1 MPICA
6 TDVLKVVWNISRE
19 IYDRCQTLSENDEF
33 RQRVQQRIKELER
46 LAEDLKDSGIDEL
59 PVSSI
64 ESVKTFQE
72 SLKTCKRIC
81 DNLHSKGILGK
92 FISAPEH
99 KAQLEALEKE
109 LEKARSSF
117 QLALH
122 KILLQQNQALKQR
135 MQEDH
140 ARIEATVI
148 HPSVGV
154 YQGTGA
160 SNKLS
165 RPFPITRPEVTVD
178 GELMVVKWCD
188 DQNPTD
194 SVERYEVQYD
204 DQKDM
209 IVPGKPQDLKI
220 SNESNEFALSIGPPK
235 IIPGQL
241 YTIQVRAANSQGPSE
256 WSDQSVFRYKKGPP
270 NKPQK
275 PKVTVNSPTEVIV
288 KVNKLEEKDTNGSP
302 VHQCVVEWIADDDN
316 SSEWERLTCALDLH
330 RDSDTKKFSIKQ
342 LMPDTMY
349 RFKVRMVNEAGES
362 HPSDVS
368 EVLTTQLIPGPPQ
381 ELRISCKRTDTTI
394 KIRWKPPTTNP
405 QAVDKYEA
413 QLQLMNNKQ
422 PGAEWKTFVT
432 VQHAKLSA
440 TADGLKSDTKYQFR
454 VRAINNKEQD
464 GEFSDYLE
472 AETRFGKFGRGAATV
487 GAFVGATVGGP
498 LMGAVSIGYLAG
510 SSAESGPDSKVGKK
524 VAATAAGIG
533 GGIGGFLLGTI
544 GAPLFGAVG
553 AAMTYKSLEGGLG
566 EQSPQSSE
574 DEEEDSILRNVWQM
588 SRKKSEDMMNKKS

>member
-19 IYDRCQTLSENDEF
+19 IYSRYQAVSENNDH
-33 RQRVQQRIKELER
+33 RQRVQQSIKELQR
-46 LAEDLKDSGIDEL
+46 LAEDLKNSGVDEL

-64 ESVKTFQE
+64 ESVEAFQE
-72 SLKTCKRIC
+72 SLETCRRIC

-92 FISAPEH
+92 AISVREH
-99 KAQLEALEKE
+99 KVQLEALEKE

-117 QLALH
+117 QLALT
-122 KILLQQNQALKQR
+122 KILLQQNQALKQSI
-135 MQEDH
+135 QEGH
-140 ARIEATVI
+140 TRIEATVI

-220 SNESNEFALSIGPPK
+220 SNESNKFALSIGPPK

-256 WSDQSVFRYKKGPP
+256 WSDQCVFRYKKGPP
-270 NKPQK
+270 NKPKK
-275 PKVTVNSPTEVIV
+275 PEVTVNSPTEVIV
-288 KVNKLEEKDTNGSP
+288 MVNKLEEKDTNGSP

-316 SSEWERLTCALDLH
+316 SSEWERLVCALERH

-349 RFKVRMVNEAGES
+349 RFRVRMVNEAGES

-394 KIRWKPPTTNP
+394 KIRWKVPTTNP
-405 QAVDKYEA
+405 QAVDKYEV
-413 QLQLMNNKQ
+413 QFQLMSSRQ
-422 PGAEWKTFVT
+422 PGAEWEAFVT
-432 VQHAKLSA
+432 VQHTKLSA
-440 TADGLKSDTKYQFR
+440 TARGLKSDTKYQFR
-454 VRAINNKEQD
+454 VRATNNKNQN
-464 GEFSDYLE
+464 GEFSDCLE

-487 GAFVGATVGGP
+487 GAFVGGTVGGP
-498 LMGAVSIGYLAG
+498 LMGAVTIGYLAG

-553 AAMTYKSLEGGLG
+553 AAMTYKSLEGGL
-566 EQSPQSSE
+566 EERSPQSSE

-588 SRKKSEDMMNKKS
+588 SKKKSEDMMNKKN